1 MAKMKKYLLLLT
13 TVLVTMNV
21 SAQEFVR
28 SRPAGRNPNAI
39 AALTGGLAA
48 AWFYRRTLTRLQ
60 HAELNGRDSNF
71 GMSEGP
77 DDDGV

>member
-1 MAKMKKYLLLLT
+1 MDQQIPTKRDVSSTSGNLPPAMLRRSARLK
-13 TVLVTMNV
+13 VT
-21 SAQEFVR
+21 
-28 SRPAGRNPNAI
+28 AI
-39 AALTGGLAA
+39 AAVSALTGGLAA

>member
-1 MAKMKKYLLLLT
+1 MNEPKPTNTEVSCISGDSSAAERRRSARLK
-13 TVLVTMNV
+13 VT
-21 SAQEFVR
+21 
-28 SRPAGRNPNAI
+28 AI
-39 AALTGGLAA
+39 AAVSALTGGLAA

-71 GMSEGP
+71 GMSDEP